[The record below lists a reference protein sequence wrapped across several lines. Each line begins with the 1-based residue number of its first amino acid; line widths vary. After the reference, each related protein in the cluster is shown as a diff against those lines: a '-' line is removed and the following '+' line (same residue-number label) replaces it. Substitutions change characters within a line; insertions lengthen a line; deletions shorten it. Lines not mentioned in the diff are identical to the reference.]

1 MAEDRVIAPSTID
14 GTMTVPDTEETI
26 NMTNNGYAILSPLP
40 GDPANLS
47 GSGREAV
54 YSEDGDTFSYDI
66 SSVYTT

>member
-26 NMTNNGYAILSPLP
+26 NN
-40 GDPANLS
+40 
-47 GSGREAV
+47 
-54 YSEDGDTFSYDI
+54 DTSYDI